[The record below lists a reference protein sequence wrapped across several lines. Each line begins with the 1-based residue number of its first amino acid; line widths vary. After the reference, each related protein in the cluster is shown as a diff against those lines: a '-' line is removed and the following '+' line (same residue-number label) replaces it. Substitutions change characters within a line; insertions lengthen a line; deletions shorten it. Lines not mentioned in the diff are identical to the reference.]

1 MNDEVIENMNAVIK
15 VLKILG
21 FVSVGLMILFFVC
34 FIEQSFIFVIGIL
47 FGTVNTAIVFKIKET
62 RLFKDLYIKCDER
75 IKEKED
81 LK

>member
-1 MNDEVIENMNAVIK
+1 MNGDVIENMNVVIK
-15 VLKILG
+15 VLQILG

-34 FIEQSFIFVIGIL
+34 FIEQSFIFVIGVL
-47 FGTVNTAIVFKIKET
+47 FGTVNTAIVLNIKET